1 MKKTIL
7 IRIILMSVVLLSH
20 GCGNRREVEAAFGN
34 AEWLETSGRY
44 REAISKY
51 ELVIKL
57 SPRGELGKV
66 ARLKIGEIY
75 HKRLRDFDKAESVY
89 SMVVNLYP
97 DSVHSREASGK
108 IKKIEKTLAIKAE
121 ALNRGAGL
129 FEQGEFQEALN
140 EFLKAQSLDPHD
152 SDIKIKVELS
162 RERYDEKRER
172 EASAAIGKGDLYF
185 AQGKY
190 EKAVKEYLVAQEL
203 TPEDTAVWEKFDSA
217 STMLA
222 PIKRERDF
230 EKALAAAGELDLS
243 DADSLMSISG
253 SLPVVGGAQN
263 GEGESAKPGHT
274 AHGFAAG
281 EIYRTNFSIDLPKY
295 NHYFQ
300 GYKLSWHPGITAAM
314 VQFTPSQLVFPFLK
328 VLIFEHK
335 EFETRYTRGRE
346 EGARPCLNGTALV
359 KIAGRTGEGGIS
371 AEIVDAR
378 LDIPGRGYF
387 YCLREKSKQPPRP

>member
-1 MKKTIL
+1 
-7 IRIILMSVVLLSH
+7 MSVALSSH
-20 GCGNRREVEAAFGN
+20 GCGNRREVEATFGN
-34 AEWLETSGRY
+34 AEWLETSGRH

-57 SPRGELGKV
+57 SPRSELGKT

-75 HKRLRDFDKAESVY
+75 HKRLRDFDKAESAY

-97 DSVHSREASGK
+97 DSVHSQEAAGK
-108 IKKIEKTLAIKAE
+108 IKEIEKTLAIKAE

-129 FEQGEFQEALN
+129 FEQGEFQEALR

-152 SDIKIKVELS
+152 RAIEIKVDLA
-162 RERYDEKRER
+162 RERYDEKRKR
-172 EASAAIGKGDLYF
+172 EASAAIGKGDIYF
-185 AQGKY
+185 AQGEY

-203 TPEDTAVWEKFDSA
+203 TPEDTAVWEKVDSA

-230 EKALAAAGELDLS
+230 EKDLAAAGALDLN
-243 DADSLMSISG
+243 DADLLMSISG
-253 SLPVVGGAQN
+253 SLPVTGGAQKG
-263 GEGESAKPGHT
+263 GEESDRPGHT
-274 AHGFAAG
+274 AHGSAAG
-281 EIYRTNFSIDLPKY
+281 EIYRTDFSIDLPKY

-300 GYKLSWHPGITAAM
+300 GYKLSWYPGVTAAM
-314 VQFTPSQLVFPFLK
+314 VRFTPSQLVFPFLK
-328 VLIFEHK
+328 VLMFEHT
-335 EFETRYTRGRE
+335 EFEARYTRGRG

-359 KIAGRTGEGGIS
+359 KITGRTGEGGIS

-387 YCLREKSKQPPRP
+387 YFLRKKSK